1 MCKTPITR
9 QELSAKVLA
18 EIREHPKCESV
29 KEIAITPVKI
39 LDEGTT
45 WHVNIID
52 SGGADV
58 ELALNVAQKIQ
69 ENLSPLFE
77 VVD

>member
-1 MCKTPITR
+1 M
-9 QELSAKVLA
+9 
-18 EIREHPKCESV
+18 

-58 ELALNVAQKIQ
+58 ELALNVAQNIQ